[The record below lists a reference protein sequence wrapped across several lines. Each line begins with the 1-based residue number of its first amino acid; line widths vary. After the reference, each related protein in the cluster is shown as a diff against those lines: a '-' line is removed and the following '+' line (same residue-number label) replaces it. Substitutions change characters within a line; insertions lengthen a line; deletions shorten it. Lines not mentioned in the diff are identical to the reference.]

1 MLYRLL
7 HTVLRLVG
15 LTTLHERR
23 LLVNEIILREQEL
36 EAVVTELQE
45 FSEENKSL
53 WMMLDELQS
62 SSKLSKENVEGFVKE
77 MQDAVLDELLKDFDQ
92 VGEA

>member
-77 MQDAVLDELLKDFDQ
+77 MQDAVLDELLKDFDP

>member
-1 MLYRLL
+1 MFYRLL
-7 HTVLRLVG
+7 HAILRLVG
-15 LTTLHERR
+15 LTTSYERR

-45 FSEENKSL
+45 ANEENKSL

-77 MQDAVLDELLKDFDQ
+77 MQDAVLDELLKDFDP